1 MADDAVRA
9 DLFVLYSEVD
19 AEVAAHDPRCD
30 VSGRCCRFSE
40 YGHTLFLSAVEA
52 ELLCSEPAAPSQEQG
67 ECPYQIAGR
76 CTARERRPL
85 GCRIYFCDPRF
96 ADRMPEIS
104 ESAIA
109 RLKRLHERWGR
120 GWDYRPLERFLK
132 DRTFVGARGPHAVSS
147 LPILVSPAASLDSSR
162 CGN

>member
-1 MADDAVRA
+1 MFDDAVLA
-9 DLFVLYSEVD
+9 DLRALYADVD
-19 AEVAAHDPRCD
+19 AEVGACQPRCD

-52 ELLCSEPAAPSQEQG
+52 ELLFSEPPALSQRPA
-67 ECPYQIAGR
+67 ECPYQIGGR

-85 GCRIYFCDPRF
+85 GCRIYFCDPTF

-104 ESAIA
+104 ESAIS

-132 DRTFVGARGPHAVSS
+132 GATFVVPEDGGSDRT
-147 LPILVSPAASLDSSR
+147 LPILASATP
-162 CGN
+162 